1 MAMMTVRL
9 TIIMT
14 CLFALWLQPLQ
25 AAAGERKVAVVMPE
39 AQQERWERTA
49 QWALAGIDA
58 AQTGL
63 DRQVRLAI
71 EWHDEDAADLQTWLQ
86 QVAKD
91 ESYAAVI
98 GPTTSTAARTA
109 ASTLNASKKTLILPI
124 ATSTELQ
131 RIYAASPNVFNLTE
145 SDFTQC
151 YLMMAGF
158 LLDGKQKVSLLTSND
173 VYGQSFIDWFGYS
186 AEELGLT
193 VGMLG
198 VYRNEAELRDYIRQ
212 WDGGTLLFAPGT
224 EDDAVIFDQM
234 VTQTDSVYCSDM
246 MMSASLIG
254 RLSHTYRGLAPC
266 ADPTSGFLDA
276 YLQRFGEEPVNGE
289 AHLYDA
295 LCLTAYAA
303 ALSEMTGLGMNDAI
317 TTVLDGRDTCIASW
331 NDMTD
336 VFSQLRAGAEPDISG
351 ATGSL
356 DFDCRHHA
364 AVLYSFYQKW
374 HFENGVYT
382 TEGTY
387 SRNRDDNDE
396 ALLQLWDNI
405 RGSQQKLNEQQE
417 DFDYPEHRQN
427 WALVIGTSDTWNNY
441 RHQAD
446 ALAMYQVL
454 KRHNYDDDHI
464 ILIIEDNLADDP
476 HNLYPGVVHV
486 RPDGENVREGAVV
499 DYHLSD
505 FPMGRLKDILMGQQ
519 SERYPEVIRSNNNDN
534 IFIYWCGHAN
544 GSVAAWGSNET
555 VEAERVR
562 QCLEAAAE
570 AGKFRKM
577 LIAVD
582 ACYSGA
588 IGEACEGIPGVLFM
602 TSASPDETSKA
613 DVLDP
618 DMLIWL
624 SNGFT
629 RAFQETI
636 DEQPDLRLRDL
647 YLAVSRQTTG
657 SHAKVYNEAHYG
669 NLFHNT
675 IGEFFDF
682 SPSGG
687 INTVMTDKADDL
699 RWYSLSGMSWS
710 NRPSSP
716 GIYIHQGRKQ
726 IIWK

>member
-1 MAMMTVRL
+1 MATPQL
-9 TIIMT
+9 TIILT
-14 CLFALWLQPLQ
+14 ALFALWLQP
-25 AAAGERKVAVVMPE
+25 ARAEVRERKVAVVMPE

-49 QWALAGIDA
+49 QWALANIDG

-63 DRQVRLAI
+63 DRRVRLTI

-86 QVAKD
+86 QVGKD

-98 GPTTSTAARTA
+98 GPTTSVAARTA
-109 ASTLNASKKTLILPI
+109 ASTLNASRKPLILPI

-131 RIYAASPNVFNLTE
+131 RIYATSPNVFNLTE

-158 LLDGKQKVSLLTSND
+158 LMNGKQRVSLIASDD
-173 VYGQSFIDWFGYS
+173 VYGQSFTDWFGYS
-186 AEELGLT
+186 AEELGLQ

-198 VYRNEAELRDYIRQ
+198 VYRNEAELLDLIAR
-212 WDGGTLLFAPGT
+212 WDGTTLLFAPGT
-224 EDDAVIFDQM
+224 EDDAVVFDQT
-234 VTQTDSVYCSDM
+234 VSNTDSVYCSDM

-276 YLQRFGEEPVNGE
+276 YQQRFGEEPVNGE

-295 LCLTAYAA
+295 LCLVAYTLASMPGDE
-303 ALSEMTGLGMNDAI
+303 LSTFNSQLSTI
-317 TTVLDGRDTCIASW
+317 LDGRDACQASW
-331 NDMTD
+331 NDMAE
-336 VFSQLRAGAEPDISG
+336 VFSQLQAGGRPDISG

-356 DFDCRHHA
+356 DFDSRHHA
-364 AVLYSFYQKW
+364 AVLYSYYQKW

-387 SRNRDDNDE
+387 SRNRNDNDE
-396 ALLQLWDNI
+396 ALLQQWDNI
-405 RGSQQKLNEQQE
+405 RGSQQALNEQQA

-454 KRHNYDDDHI
+454 KRHGYDDEHI
-464 ILIIEDNLADDP
+464 ILIVEDNLADDP

-505 FPMGRLKDILMGQQ
+505 FPMGRLKDILMGEP
-519 SERYPEVIRSNNNDN
+519 SERYPEVIRSNQNDN

-602 TSASPDETSKA
+602 TSASPNETSKA

-682 SPSGG
+682 SSTGIEAVSVDKPS
-687 INTVMTDKADDL
+687 DL
-699 RWYSLSGMSWS
+699 RWHSLSGVVFGE
-710 NRPSSP
+710 RPAKP
-716 GIYIHQGRKQ
+716 GIYIHQGKKQ
-726 IIWK
+726 IIRK

>member
-1 MAMMTVRL
+1 METPRL
-9 TIIMT
+9 TIILT
-14 CLFALWLQPLQ
+14 TLFAFWLQPLQ
-25 AAAGERKVAVVMPE
+25 AAAREIKVAVVMPE

-49 QWALAGIDA
+49 RWALSNIEA
-58 AQTGL
+58 AQTAL
-63 DRQVRLAI
+63 DNQVRLTI
-71 EWHDEDAADLQTWLQ
+71 EWHDEDDANLQTWLQ
-86 QVAKD
+86 QVAAD
-91 ESYAAVI
+91 DSYAAVI
-98 GPTTSTAARTA
+98 GPTTSTSARTA

-131 RIYAASPNVFNLTE
+131 RIYANSPNVFNLTE

-158 LLDGKQKVSLLTSND
+158 LMDGKQKVSLITSD
-173 VYGQSFIDWFGYS
+173 DIYGQSFTDWFGYS
-186 AEELGLT
+186 AEELGLQ

-198 VYRNEAELRDYIRQ
+198 VYHNESELRDLINQ
-212 WDGGTLLFAPGT
+212 WDGTTLFFAPGT
-224 EDDAVIFDQM
+224 EEDAVVFDQA
-234 VTQTDSVYCSDM
+234 VINTDSVYCSDM
-246 MMSASLIG
+246 MMSASLTR

-266 ADPTSGFLDA
+266 ANPASGFLEA
-276 YLQRFGEEPVNGE
+276 YQQRFGEEPVNGE

-295 LCLTAYAA
+295 LCLTAYTATLKYSINMDMNEA
-303 ALSEMTGLGMNDAI
+303 MTI
-317 TTVLDGRDTCIASW
+317 VLDGREDCQSAW

-336 VFSQLRAGAEPDISG
+336 VFGRLQAGGQPDING

-356 DFDCRHHA
+356 DFDSQHHA
-364 AVLYSFYQKW
+364 AVLYSYYQKW
-374 HFENGVYT
+374 YFENGVYT
-382 TEGTY
+382 TGGTY
-387 SRNRDDNDE
+387 SRNRNDNDE
-396 ALLQLWDNI
+396 ALLQQWDNI
-405 RGSQQKLNEQQE
+405 RGSQQELNEQQT
-417 DFDYPEHRQN
+417 DFNYPEHRQN

-454 KRHNYDDDHI
+454 KRHGYDDNHI
-464 ILIIEDNLADDP
+464 ILIVEDNLADNP

-486 RPDGENVREGAVV
+486 RPDGENVRKGAVV

-505 FPMGRLKDILMGQQ
+505 FPMGSLKDILMGEQ
-519 SERYPEVIRSNNNDN
+519 SEHYPEVIHSNSNDN

-555 VEAERVR
+555 VEIERVR
-562 QCLEAAAE
+562 QCLEAVAE
-570 AGKFRKM
+570 AGKYRKM

-588 IGEACEGIPGVLFM
+588 IGKACEGIPGVLFI
-602 TSASPDETSKA
+602 TSASPNETSKA
-613 DVLDP
+613 DVLDS

-647 YLAVSRQTTG
+647 YMAVSRQTTG
-657 SHAKVYNEAHYG
+657 SHAKVYNEAYYG

-675 IGEFFDF
+675 IGEFFNF
-682 SPSGG
+682 SPSG
-687 INTVMTDKADDL
+687 INMVPQNNISVQ
-699 RWYSLSGMSWS
+699 RWHSLSGLVLSEP
-710 NRPSSP
+710 PSRP
-716 GIYIHQGRKQ
+716 GIYIHQGKKQ
-726 IIWK
+726 TISK

>member
-234 VTQTDSVYCSDM
+234 VTQTDSVYSH
-246 MMSASLIG
+246 L
-254 RLSHTYRGLAPC
+254 RL
-266 ADPTSGFLDA
+266 
-276 YLQRFGEEPVNGE
+276 
-289 AHLYDA
+289 
-295 LCLTAYAA
+295 
-303 ALSEMTGLGMNDAI
+303 
-317 TTVLDGRDTCIASW
+317 
-331 NDMTD
+331 
-336 VFSQLRAGAEPDISG
+336 
-351 ATGSL
+351 
-356 DFDCRHHA
+356 A
-364 AVLYSFYQKW
+364 AVGVEDAHAEVGPSGRRDVYHSVGARAEMAVGEPLRELGGVFGDLAEDVEIVVAEAVHFRKAHGGVSFHGERQSSESLRSKR
-374 HFENGVYT
+374 
-382 TEGTY
+382 
-387 SRNRDDNDE
+387 S
-396 ALLQLWDNI
+396 L
-405 RGSQQKLNEQQE
+405 RGS
-417 DFDYPEHRQN
+417 
-427 WALVIGTSDTWNNY
+427 
-441 RHQAD
+441 
-446 ALAMYQVL
+446 
-454 KRHNYDDDHI
+454 
-464 ILIIEDNLADDP
+464 
-476 HNLYPGVVHV
+476 
-486 RPDGENVREGAVV
+486 
-499 DYHLSD
+499 
-505 FPMGRLKDILMGQQ
+505 
-519 SERYPEVIRSNNNDN
+519 
-534 IFIYWCGHAN
+534 
-544 GSVAAWGSNET
+544 
-555 VEAERVR
+555 
-562 QCLEAAAE
+562 
-570 AGKFRKM
+570 
-577 LIAVD
+577 
-582 ACYSGA
+582 
-588 IGEACEGIPGVLFM
+588 EGIFVG
-602 TSASPDETSKA
+602 
-613 DVLDP
+613 
-618 DMLIWL
+618 
-624 SNGFT
+624 
-629 RAFQETI
+629 
-636 DEQPDLRLRDL
+636 
-647 YLAVSRQTTG
+647 
-657 SHAKVYNEAHYG
+657 
-669 NLFHNT
+669 
-675 IGEFFDF
+675 
-682 SPSGG
+682 
-687 INTVMTDKADDL
+687 
-699 RWYSLSGMSWS
+699 
-710 NRPSSP
+710 
-716 GIYIHQGRKQ
+716 
-726 IIWK
+726 

>member
-1 MAMMTVRL
+1 MMTVRL

-336 VFSQLRAGAEPDISG
+336 VFSQLRVCI
-351 ATGSL
+351 
-356 DFDCRHHA
+356 
-364 AVLYSFYQKW
+364 
-374 HFENGVYT
+374 
-382 TEGTY
+382 
-387 SRNRDDNDE
+387 
-396 ALLQLWDNI
+396 
-405 RGSQQKLNEQQE
+405 
-417 DFDYPEHRQN
+417 
-427 WALVIGTSDTWNNY
+427 
-441 RHQAD
+441 
-446 ALAMYQVL
+446 
-454 KRHNYDDDHI
+454 
-464 ILIIEDNLADDP
+464 
-476 HNLYPGVVHV
+476 
-486 RPDGENVREGAVV
+486 
-499 DYHLSD
+499 
-505 FPMGRLKDILMGQQ
+505 
-519 SERYPEVIRSNNNDN
+519 
-534 IFIYWCGHAN
+534 
-544 GSVAAWGSNET
+544 
-555 VEAERVR
+555 
-562 QCLEAAAE
+562 
-570 AGKFRKM
+570 
-577 LIAVD
+577 
-582 ACYSGA
+582 
-588 IGEACEGIPGVLFM
+588 
-602 TSASPDETSKA
+602 
-613 DVLDP
+613 
-618 DMLIWL
+618 
-624 SNGFT
+624 
-629 RAFQETI
+629 
-636 DEQPDLRLRDL
+636 
-647 YLAVSRQTTG
+647 
-657 SHAKVYNEAHYG
+657 
-669 NLFHNT
+669 
-675 IGEFFDF
+675 
-682 SPSGG
+682 
-687 INTVMTDKADDL
+687 
-699 RWYSLSGMSWS
+699 
-710 NRPSSP
+710 
-716 GIYIHQGRKQ
+716 
-726 IIWK
+726 